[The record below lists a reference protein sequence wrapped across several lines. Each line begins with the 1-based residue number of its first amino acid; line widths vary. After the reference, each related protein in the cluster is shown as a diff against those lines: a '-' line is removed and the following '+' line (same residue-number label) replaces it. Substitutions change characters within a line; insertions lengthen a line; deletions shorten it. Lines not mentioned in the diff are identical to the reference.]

1 MGAGGDRSVA
11 ADLRGVRPNYAG
23 AEVSLLA
30 NALDTVRRNGEVK
43 FKRGDNARD
52 IYNEIDQKS
61 GESLAE
67 RYLKIILK
75 YEPHLVEKH
84 EDAFGYLFEDDDE
97 EMAEESSPVTA
108 VPDYTITEG
117 PNPT

>member
-1 MGAGGDRSVA
+1 M
-11 ADLRGVRPNYAG
+11 RPDYAG

-30 NALDTVRRNGEVK
+30 NALDIVRRNGEVK

-52 IYNEIDQKS
+52 IYNEIDEKS

-75 YEPHLVEKH
+75 NEPHLVEKH

-97 EMAEESSPVTA
+97 EMAEESASSA
-108 VPDYTITEG
+108 VAAMPDFTISDG